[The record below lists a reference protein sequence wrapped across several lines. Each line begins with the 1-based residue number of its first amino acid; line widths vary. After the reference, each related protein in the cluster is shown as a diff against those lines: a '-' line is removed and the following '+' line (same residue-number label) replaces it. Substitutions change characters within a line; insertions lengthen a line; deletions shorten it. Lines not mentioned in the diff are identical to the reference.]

1 MSFANERTSI
11 ESRLNSNWTTTTIQW
26 ENVDFDTPNNAPW
39 VRLSILNGD
48 SDYRAIDSKKVH
60 LGLIVIQLFTPIN
73 TGTATA
79 KGYVDAL
86 AAIFDDQSFD
96 DAVCGVASMANVG
109 TSDIWYQINI
119 TIPYRR
125 DA

>member
-11 ESRLNSNWTTTTIQW
+11 ESRLNSNWTTTTIEW
-26 ENVDFDTPNNAPW
+26 ENVDFDTPNNAD
-39 VRLSILNGD
+39 V
-48 SDYRAIDSKKVH
+48 
-60 LGLIVIQLFTPIN
+60 
-73 TGTATA
+73 
-79 KGYVDAL
+79 
-86 AAIFDDQSFD
+86 
-96 DAVCGVASMANVG
+96 VCGVASMANVG